1 MNTETE
7 YCEIVKSCAAQGRAL
22 AAHLANNGIL
32 EPLYLYAR
40 PSEPGKPGRLFL
52 VRDSAPPPHGVE
64 LVTGEGLRSNV
75 PYDAYFTWIYDRA
88 RRAPILSID

>member
-1 MNTETE
+1 MNQE
-7 YCEIVKSCAAQGRAL
+7 YRTIVQECAEQGKSL
-22 AAHLANNGIL
+22 ATMLANKGSF

-52 VRDSAPPPHGVE
+52 VRDSAPNPIGYK

-75 PYDAYFTWIYDRA
+75 PYENYFTWIYDRA
-88 RRAPILSID
+88 KSAPVLSIES